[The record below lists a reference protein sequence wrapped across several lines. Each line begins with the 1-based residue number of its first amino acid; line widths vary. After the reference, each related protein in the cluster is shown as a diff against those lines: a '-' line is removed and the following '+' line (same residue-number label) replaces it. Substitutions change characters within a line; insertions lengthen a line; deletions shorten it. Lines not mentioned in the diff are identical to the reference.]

1 MATPRKNSDDRLVSR
16 TYRAAVR
23 IGEDFITVEETIT
36 LPVDASDDE
45 VMQAVDLGMR
55 IYRAQREAVEAQI
68 TTIRESAGA
77 PAQITV
83 RDPESPASDK
93 QRNYIAALQE
103 DLTWSNE
110 QLAAYAGEQ
119 SVDLVTLTK
128 GQAST
133 FIDGLKKLAEDR
145 GAYNDGR
152 RQPAQPAQPAQTA
165 QPSQAAQPAPEAR
178 SGDAQPVNERQLH
191 ALDRI
196 AQQQSLD
203 LDTETRRRFGVV
215 AHGMTFEQASALLR
229 EWQRPNPA
237 RKTPANELPF

>member
-1 MATPRKNSDDRLVSR
+1 MATPRKNNDERLVSR

-55 IYRAQREAVEAQI
+55 IYRVQREAVEAQI

-133 FIDGLKKLAEDR
+133 FIDSLKKLAEDR

-152 RQPAQPAQPAQTA
+152 RQPAQPAHPAQA
-165 QPSQAAQPAPEAR
+165 APEAR
-178 SGDAQPVNERQLH
+178 SGDAQAVNERQLH

-229 EWQRPNPA
+229 EWQRSNSA
-237 RKTPANELPF
+237 RRAPANELPF